1 MWLTGASDEI
11 GPRECV
17 LPWDVIDGAL
27 PVLTGVCVCVEKR
40 AAELRIPSRRALT
53 FSLASSGSTLGQ

>member
-27 PVLTGVCVCVEKR
+27 PVLTSVCV
-40 AAELRIPSRRALT
+40 RREE
-53 FSLASSGSTLGQ
+53 GS

>member
-1 MWLTGASDEI
+1 MEIMIWLTGASNEI

-27 PVLTGVCVCVEKR
+27 PILIGVCVLRRGQLSGALPACKR
-40 AAELRIPSRRALT
+40 
-53 FSLASSGSTLGQ
+53 

>member
-1 MWLTGASDEI
+1 MWLTGASHEI

-27 PVLTGVCVCVEKR
+27 PVLTGVCVH
-40 AAELRIPSRRALT
+40 ASRRGQL
-53 FSLASSGSTLGQ
+53 SRASPAGEH